1 MILRSDKD
9 EGNKKERPQLKDLKK
24 WNYLKIK
31 GVAKKKDLNERNGL
45 KKGDSLK
52 MNDLNNITTS
62 K

>member
-31 GVAKKKDLNERNGL
+31 EVAKKKNLNERNGL
-45 KKGDSLK
+45 KKE
-52 MNDLNNITTS
+52 TP
-62 K
+62 